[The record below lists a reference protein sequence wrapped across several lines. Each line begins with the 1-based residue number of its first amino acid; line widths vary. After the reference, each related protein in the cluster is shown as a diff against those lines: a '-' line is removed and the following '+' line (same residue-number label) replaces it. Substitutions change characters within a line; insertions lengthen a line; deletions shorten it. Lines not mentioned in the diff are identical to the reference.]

1 MLEIYMSIISSLVS
15 AILGVNLK
23 DIKRTL
29 NKEKLKN
36 SGNLEISQNIDAVS
50 KKLEDSKEI
59 IETAL
64 VEMEKQKTL
73 FEQMKREAEMS
84 QQITSMNQEQV
95 AALNELLE
103 KTLNKQD
110 KKSFPQTFMW
120 NLFFCVLSAVL
131 GFLLGKYL

>member
-64 VEMEKQKTL
+64 VEMEKQKL
-73 FEQMKREAEMS
+73 FMKWS
-84 QQITSMNQEQV
+84 VNIYP
-95 AALNELLE
+95 
-103 KTLNKQD
+103 KTLYGQLL
-110 KKSFPQTFMW
+110 KKHYHIWMMNNYKTIILAICWGMVMIIGETAHTMIFSI
-120 NLFFCVLSAVL
+120 
-131 GFLLGKYL
+131 